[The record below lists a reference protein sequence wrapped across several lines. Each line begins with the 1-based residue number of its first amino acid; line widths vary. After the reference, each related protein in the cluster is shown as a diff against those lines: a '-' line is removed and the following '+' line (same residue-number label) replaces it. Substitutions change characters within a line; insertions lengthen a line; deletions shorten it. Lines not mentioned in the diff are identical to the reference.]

1 MKFLATRFYDFL
13 CPFTHFQAF
22 LFPQLNTMKPM
33 LFPLL
38 AFYHQS
44 FFTNRMKAA
53 IKCYKTVF
61 SIPK

>member
-44 FFTNRMKAA
+44 FFTNRMKVA
-53 IKCYKTVF
+53 IKC
-61 SIPK
+61 